1 MGEVDTMQ
9 GQMGNIS
16 RGGNSKKEAKE
27 MLEIKNTIT
36 EMKSAFEGLITQP
49 DMANES
55 VNLKISQ

>member
-1 MGEVDTMQ
+1 MQ